1 MFQARLSTFQS
12 CIDCC
17 HAGASIRG
25 GSDTRTAEIMCACDD
40 LSSTDSRK
48 EAISFTQQVSWAI
61 RRMFRENPG
70 HDVVLSEV
78 VAKILGQNIADGLK
92 RRPVPQMV
100 HDIVL
105 SLCCDVHECRN
116 SITEMEKQT
125 FGPICRVLHSEA
137 CRTTTISPIFPRK
150 YQHPPSKKTFLT
162 PPSPLRQH
170 FHRSS

>member
-1 MFQARLSTFQS
+1 VPAT
-12 CIDCC
+12 CC
-17 HAGASIRG
+17 PAQTPRKRRYILPGKLQGRCEG
-25 GSDTRTAEIMCACDD
+25 C
-40 LSSTDSRK
+40 SRK
-48 EAISFTQQVSWAI
+48 N
-61 RRMFRENPG
+61 RRAGMN
-70 HDVVLSEV
+70 SEV
-78 VAKILGQNIADGLK
+78 VASWITAENITSGLK

-100 HDIVL
+100 HGIVL